1 MHKSLFI
8 VSLFS
13 TALVCTAQDQTII
26 LPGGMEMEQVIDQI
40 ATKKLKQE
48 VEFAF
53 DIHKVLV
60 QKNTKS
66 ILQTIFHSPYK
77 WQLLRILINPGLLA
91 GLAGMLWQA
100 IVNSMPWAA
109 HKYKEL
115 TAEELICLVRE
126 YGNDELMALT
136 INIVNTQQIDPEV
149 KEIVIALKDL
159 GYPLRIASNIGKD
172 IYLKFKQ
179 QLEVS
184 KANIFALFEQDE
196 HGMEGKT
203 IDYRVSTVQKPDPA
217 FFQEFLDT
225 YDPQKNKLFIFV
237 DDKLVNIKAAAQKG
251 FVGIHFKNA
260 QQLKNDLQSLGI
272 TI

>member
-1 MHKSLFI
+1 MNKIFFAISLFT
-8 VSLFS
+8 S
-13 TALVCTAQDQTII
+13 TVVCNTDHQTIQ
-26 LPGGMEMEQVIDQI
+26 LPGGMQMEQVINQI

-66 ILQTIFHSPYK
+66 ILRTILKSPHK
-77 WQLLRILINPGLLA
+77 WQLFGVLTNPGLLF
-91 GLAGMLWQA
+91 GLTKMVYQA
-100 IVNSMPWAA
+100 LVNTMPWAPE
-109 HKYKEL
+109 KYREL

-126 YGNDELMALT
+126 HGNDELMALT
-136 INIVNTQQIDPEV
+136 IDIVNTQHVDPEV
-149 KEIVIALKDL
+149 KEIVMSLKSL

-172 IYLKFKQ
+172 IYIKLKQ
-179 QLEVS
+179 QLEDS

-203 IDYRVSTVQKPDPA
+203 IDYRVSLVQKPDLS
-217 FFQEFLDT
+217 FFQEFLDA
-225 YDPQKNKLFIFV
+225 YDPERKKLFIFV
-237 DDKLVNIKAAAQKG
+237 DDKLVNVKAASQKG

-260 QQLKNDLQSLGI
+260 QQLRDDLRSLNI
-272 TI
+272 L

>member
-1 MHKSLFI
+1 MGCKIFLISVLSASL
-8 VSLFS
+8 L
-13 TALVCTAQDQTII
+13 CAQDQTII
-26 LPGGMEMEQVIDQI
+26 LPGGMEMEHIINQI

-66 ILQTIFHSPYK
+66 ILQTIQQSPYK
-77 WQLLRILINPGLLA
+77 WQLLGILINPGLLV
-91 GLAGMLWQA
+91 GLAKMVWQA
-100 IVNSMPWAA
+100 MVNNMPWAA
-109 HKYKEL
+109 NKYKEL
-115 TAEELICLVRE
+115 TAEELICLVRAH
-126 YGNDELMALT
+126 GNAELMKLT
-136 INIVNTQQIDPEV
+136 IDIVNTQQVDPDV
-149 KEIVIALKDL
+149 KEIVLSLKSL

-172 IYLKFKQ
+172 IYIKFKQ
-179 QLEVS
+179 QLEDS

-196 HGMEGKT
+196 YGMEGKT
-203 IDYRVSTVQKPDPA
+203 IDYRVSPVQKPDLS
-217 FFQEFLDT
+217 FFQEFLDA
-225 YDPQKNKLFIFV
+225 YDPERKKLFIFV
-237 DDKLVNIKAAAQKG
+237 DDKLVNVKAASQKG

>member
-1 MHKSLFI
+1 MNKTFLVLSL
-8 VSLFS
+8 VSIE
-13 TALVCTAQDQTII
+13 LVCAAQSQTII
-26 LPGGMEMEQVIDQI
+26 PPGGMDMDQLHTEVT
-40 ATKKLKQE
+40 AKKLKHE

-66 ILQTIFHSPYK
+66 ILRTILNSPHK
-77 WQLLRILINPGLLA
+77 WQLLGVLINPRLIA
-91 GLAGMLWQA
+91 GLAGMVYQA
-100 IVNSMPWAA
+100 MVNNMPWAP

-136 INIVNTQQIDPEV
+136 IQIVNTQHVDPEV
-149 KEIVIALKDL
+149 KEIVTALKEQ

-172 IYLKFKQ
+172 IYIKFKQ
-179 QLEVS
+179 QLEDS
-184 KANIFALFEQDE
+184 NANIFALFEQDE

-203 IDYRVSTVQKPDPA
+203 IDYRVSPVQKPERA
-217 FFQEFLDT
+217 FFQEFLDA
-225 YDPQKNKLFIFV
+225 YDPQRNKLIVFI
-237 DDKLVNIKAAAQKG
+237 DDKLVNVQAASQLG
-251 FVGIHFKNA
+251 FVGIHFKSA
-260 QQLKNDLQSLGI
+260 EQLKSALHSIGI